1 MSASSH
7 TVLPATWSRDC
18 DMLFAIARRMPR
30 NGSTVPSA
38 GPAAAI
44 ARAAGEGDE
53 PFEGNAP
60 LEGDVPLEGDAPLEG
75 DVPLEGDA
83 PLEED
88 APFVADAPFAAAGML
103 ACRRTSSSVINPA
116 RPPPWTVARSTPKLF
131 ASARAAGTA
140 SARCDFRSEEHTS

>member
-18 DMLFAIARRMPR
+18 DMLCAIARRMPR

-60 LEGDVPLEGDAPLEG
+60 LEGDAPLQ
-75 DVPLEGDA
+75 GDA

-88 APFVADAPFAAAGML
+88 APVVAGAPFSAAGML
-103 ACRRTSSSVINPA
+103 ACRRETSHVHYSP
-116 RPPPWTVARSTPKLF
+116 
-131 ASARAAGTA
+131 
-140 SARCDFRSEEHTS
+140 

>member
-18 DMLFAIARRMPR
+18 DMLCAIARRMPR
-30 NGSTVPSA
+30 KGSTLPSA

-44 ARAAGEGDE
+44 ARAAGEGDV

-60 LEGDVPLEGDAPLEG
+60 LEEDAPF
-75 DVPLEGDA
+75 
-83 PLEED
+83 EEE

-116 RPPPWTVARSTPKLF
+116 R
-131 ASARAAGTA
+131 
-140 SARCDFRSEEHTS
+140 